1 MSGPQPITI
10 NNDSGSVFQQ
20 HCFIETSFRSKT
32 QAFTLGAVG
41 AQPIQI
47 ALALF
52 FLELAIKMWYT
63 AFQRLGIPPSMSR
76 GQIHHSL
83 MIPTGIAIPYS
94 LTKVALVGSG
104 QGIVHCISGM

>member
-1 MSGPQPITI
+1 MRSGCIKPT
-10 NNDSGSVFQQ
+10 
-20 HCFIETSFRSKT
+20 HLIETSFRSKT

-41 AQPIQI
+41 AEPIQI

-52 FLELAIKMWYT
+52 FVELAIKMWYT
-63 AFQRLGIPPSMSR
+63 SFQRLGIPPSMSR

-94 LTKVALVGSG
+94 LAKVALVGSG
-104 QGIVHCISGM
+104 QGIVHCVSGM